1 MDPEATEPRARPE
14 PAPGKGRAG
23 REASVSTPVLAVDTG
38 GTFTDLLLLEEGRVL
53 VLKVPSTPADPAT
66 AVLTGIERIFH
77 GRRPK
82 GYRLILGSTV
92 ATNTLLE
99 RSGARVFLI
108 TNEGFE
114 DVIEIGRQNRP
125 QLYALT
131 GHRRSPLVSREDRI
145 GIAGRISHRGSE
157 LAGLDPEALA
167 ELPARIREAEAVAVS
182 LLHSYANPS
191 HERAVRDA
199 LAGIDI
205 PVSLSSVVLP
215 EFREFER
222 TSTTVANAY
231 VAPRVG
237 RYLSRIEERCEA
249 DTLRVMGSNGG
260 ALAIGRSREEPV
272 HTVLSGPAGGVV
284 GAIDWARRSG
294 CTRVV
299 SFDMG
304 GTSTDVSLIPGSPL
318 HTREG
323 AVGEVPIAVPLLD
336 IHTVGAGGGSIAHLD
351 PAGALRVG
359 PESAGATPGPVAYG
373 RGGER
378 ITVTDAHVWLGR
390 LPVSEGL
397 LRAAHLERGALE
409 GAMTSLARQAGLSAN
424 ELAEGIVRVANSAM
438 ERALRVISVERGV
451 DPAEYR
457 LVAFGGAAGLHAA
470 ELAEAL
476 GLKGVL
482 IPPNPGL
489 LSAYGMLVAPVIRE
503 RARTVLISSESSRAA
518 DRIRSILETLE
529 GEALREI
536 LEDGADPASLS
547 AERWIDARY
556 RGQSFELTVPARE
569 WTEAFHRAHEG
580 RYGYRKASP
589 VEAVTLR
596 ARIEGPGEAVR
607 ISEIPAAAGTET
619 APRDRSTV
627 HREGTDLDVP
637 VHGRSDLGF
646 GASVPGPAIVAE
658 YSATT
663 WCPPGWRTES
673 DRWGTLHLS
682 REPRE

>member
-1 MDPEATEPRARPE
+1 MHRLEA
-14 PAPGKGRAG
+14 AG
-23 REASVSTPVLAVDTG
+23 STPVLAVDTG
-38 GTFTDLLLLEEGRVL
+38 GTFTDLLLLEDGRVS
-53 VLKVPSTPADPAT
+53 VLKVPSTPDDPAA
-66 AVLTGIERIFH
+66 AVLAGIQHIFG
-77 GRRPK
+77 GRRPT

-99 RSGARVFLI
+99 RSGARVLLV

-131 GHRRSPLVSREDRI
+131 GHRQPPLVSREDRI
-145 GIAGRISHRGSE
+145 GVAGRIDHRGSE
-157 LAGLDPEALA
+157 LAGLDPEELA
-167 ELPARIREAEAVAVS
+167 GLPARIREAEAVAVA

-191 HERAVRDA
+191 HERAIRDT
-199 LAGIDI
+199 LAGVDV

-237 RYLSRIEERCEA
+237 RYLSRLEEACEA

-260 ALAIGRSREEPV
+260 ALAIGRSRDEPV

-284 GAIDWARRSG
+284 GAIDWARRG
-294 CTRVV
+294 GYTRVV

-304 GTSTDVSLIPGSPL
+304 GTSTDVSLIPGAPL

-323 AVGEVPIAVPLLD
+323 GVGEVPIAVPLLD
-336 IHTVGAGGGSIAHLD
+336 IHTVGAGGGSIAYLD

-359 PESAGATPGPVAYG
+359 PESAGAQPGPIAYG
-373 RGGER
+373 RGGEGV
-378 ITVTDAHVWLGR
+378 TVTDAHVWLGR
-390 LPVSEGL
+390 LPVSEKL
-397 LRAAHLERGALE
+397 SRAAHLERVAIE
-409 GAMTSLARQAGLSAN
+409 GPMTSLAKQAGLSAN
-424 ELAEGIVRVANSAM
+424 ELAEGILRVANSAM

-451 DPAEYR
+451 DPGEYH

-470 ELAEAL
+470 ELADAL
-476 GLKGVL
+476 GLASVL

-503 RARTVLISSESSRAA
+503 RARTVLVTSESSGAR
-518 DRIRSILETLE
+518 DGIRSILEALE

-536 LEDGADPASLS
+536 LEDGADPATLS
-547 AERWIDARY
+547 AEHWIDARY

-569 WTEAFHRAHEG
+569 WTESFHRLHEE
-580 RYGYRKASP
+580 RYGYRRASP

-607 ISEIPAAAGTET
+607 ISVIPGAAGREIPIV
-619 APRDRSTV
+619 DRGTV
-627 HREGTDLDVP
+627 HADGAELDVP
-637 VHGRSDLGF
+637 IHERSDLVF
-646 GASVPGPAIVAE
+646 GAPVPGPAIVAE

-663 WCPPGWRTES
+663 WCPPGWRAAS
-673 DRWGTLHLS
+673 DRWGTLHLY
-682 REPRE
+682 REPRA

>member
-1 MDPEATEPRARPE
+1 MAR
-14 PAPGKGRAG
+14 
-23 REASVSTPVLAVDTG
+23 REAAEPTPALAVDTG
-38 GTFTDLLLLEEGRVL
+38 GTFTDLVLLEEGRVH
-53 VLKVPSTPADPAT
+53 VLKVPSTPDDPAT
-66 AVLTGIERIFH
+66 AVLTGIERIFR

-82 GYRLILGSTV
+82 AYRLILGSTV

-99 RSGARVFLI
+99 RSGARVLLV

-131 GHRRSPLVSREDRI
+131 GHRRPPLVSRADRI
-145 GIAGRISHRGSE
+145 GIAGRIDHRGSQ
-157 LAGLDPEALA
+157 LTGLDPGEL
-167 ELPARIREAEAVAVS
+167 EGLPARVREAEAVAVV

-199 LAGIDI
+199 LGEIDA

-231 VAPRVG
+231 VAPGVG
-237 RYLSRIEERCEA
+237 RYLSRLEEECQA
-249 DTLRVMGSNGG
+249 DSFRVMGSSGG
-260 ALAIGRSREEPV
+260 ALAIGRSRDEPV

-284 GAIDWARRSG
+284 GAVDWARRG
-294 CTRVV
+294 GYANVV

-318 HTREG
+318 YTREG
-323 AVGEVPIAVPLLD
+323 EVGEVPIAIPLLD
-336 IHTVGAGGGSIAHLD
+336 IHTVGAGGGSIACLD

-359 PESAGATPGPVAYG
+359 PESAGASPGPVAYG
-373 RGGER
+373 GGGER
-378 ITVTDAHVWLGR
+378 VTVTDAQVWLGR
-390 LPVSEGL
+390 LPVSGGPA
-397 LRAAHLERGALE
+397 RAAHLERGTLE
-409 GAMTSLARQAGLSAN
+409 GPMASLARQAGLSAN
-424 ELAEGIVRVANSAM
+424 EIAEGILRVVNSAM
-438 ERALRVISVERGV
+438 ERALRVISVERGA
-451 DPAEYR
+451 DPADYH

-476 GLKGVL
+476 GLRGVL

-503 RARTVLISSESSRAA
+503 RARTVLISSESPRAGE
-518 DRIRSILETLE
+518 RIRSILETLE
-529 GEALREI
+529 REALRET

-547 AERWIDARY
+547 SEQCIDARY
-556 RGQSFELTVPARE
+556 RGQSFELTVPAGG

-580 RYGYRKASP
+580 RYGYRRASP

-607 ISEIPAAAGTET
+607 IPEIPAAPGRN
-619 APRDRSTV
+619 APPGDRSTV
-627 HREGTDLDVP
+627 HQDGTDLDVP
-637 VHGRSDLGF
+637 VHPRSELGF
-646 GASVPGPAIVAE
+646 GASVPGPAIVVE

-663 WCPPGWRTES
+663 WCPPGWRAES
-673 DRWGTLHLS
+673 DHWGTLRLS